1 MTFKDSTVPVT
12 IVRPAKTRTDH
23 IADLIA
29 GVLFVL
35 VRAWGVMA
43 VAPAA
48 FGINPGFWQSVAAIV
63 AFTLFFGSKDHSL
76 TWTRATRTRP

>member
-23 IADLIA
+23 LADFVA
-29 GVLFVL
+29 GVLFLL

-43 VAPAA
+43 AAPLA
-48 FGINPGFWQSVAAIV
+48 FNIEPGFWQCVMAIA
-63 AFTLFFGSKDHSL
+63 AFTLFFGNKDAAL